1 MLILFFVVWGLDAFI
16 LNYSTVFVD
25 CIPFFPRL
33 FLAILTISIGG
44 YVAMKAHRV
53 VFNDQPTLLD
63 IGVYAW
69 VRHPLYLGILLVCLG
84 FLLAVPSIFA
94 LTIWITFF
102 LIYDKMATYEETDL
116 KRILGADYAAY
127 QQRVPKWLPRLVRQS

>member
-1 MLILFFVVWGLDAFI
+1 
-16 LNYSTVFVD
+16 
-25 CIPFFPRL
+25 
-33 FLAILTISIGG
+33 
-44 YVAMKAHRV
+44 MKAHRV